1 MISEIQID
9 TQGDGHSKEGL
20 PLQLA
25 ARHSVR
31 ANLNVRFLDRLA
43 RKRTSPPPRTATA
56 LLVDMSVQLVG
67 NVTQMLIVLP
77 TGSKA
82 MGAGIHSNGTQQ
94 KQERIKK
101 LKVCIQIILR

>member
-9 TQGDGHSKEGL
+9 TQGDGHSKEGP
-20 PLQLA
+20 PLRRA
-25 ARHSVR
+25 VRHSVR

-43 RKRTSPPPRTATA
+43 RKRTTATPRTATA
-56 LLVDMSVQLVG
+56 LLEDMSVQLVS

-77 TGSKA
+77 TDSKA
-82 MGAGIHSNGTQQ
+82 MGVGIHSNGIQQ

-101 LKVCIQIILR
+101 LKVCIRIILR

>member
-1 MISEIQID
+1 
-9 TQGDGHSKEGL
+9 
-20 PLQLA
+20 
-25 ARHSVR
+25 
-31 ANLNVRFLDRLA
+31 
-43 RKRTSPPPRTATA
+43 
-56 LLVDMSVQLVG
+56 MSVQLVG

-82 MGAGIHSNGTQQ
+82 MDAGIHSNGTQQ